1 MKCCSTPCAKHHWS
15 SARPANSGPL
25 SVRICRGRPRSPTS
39 RSSTPRALPAAM
51 CPPQSPGTRAYSHP
65 PRSACA
71 ACAPSHEVQ
80 RPHLIGGRGR
90 RAVAAAARSHSAC
103 AAASPP
109 ATLPAD
115 RAGRPACDS
124 PASPRV
130 PAGHATGDS
139 QSAGTG
145 APIRAT
151 VAAAARTPSA
161 APGIGT
167 SLDAVRSARRRVAPR
182 PRLPS
187 ASLPSP
193 ASASAGLPL
202 FCDHRLQRLLVQ
214 RQVRH
219 QVLQPPVLLF
229 QSPQRP
235 RLAHLHP
242 AVLCLPAVEAPL
254 RDAMPA
260 TQLARIGPCFRFPQN
275 GDDLFFVEATLA
287 HDSSSALAGY
297 VKGRSLLYAGL
308 ISGGRVI
315 YSFCGLQRRIA
326 YFTLVLHAPLLP
338 KRPYTPADVDILQ
351 L

>member
-1 MKCCSTPCAKHHWS
+1 
-15 SARPANSGPL
+15 
-25 SVRICRGRPRSPTS
+25 
-39 RSSTPRALPAAM
+39 M

-90 RAVAAAARSHSAC
+90 RQWQPRHARTALAPPLPHLQPFQPIEPADPLVIH
-103 AAASPP
+103 PP
-109 ATLPAD
+109 AL
-115 RAGRPACDS
+115 
-124 PASPRV
+124 RV

-145 APIRAT
+145 GPIRAT
-151 VAAAARTPSA
+151 AAAAARPPSA

-167 SLDAVRSARRRVAPR
+167 SLDAVRSARRRVAPK

-187 ASLPSP
+187 ASLTSP
-193 ASASAGLPL
+193 ASASAGLPI
-202 FCDHRLQRLLVQ
+202 FCDHSLKRLIVQ
-214 RQVRH
+214 RQVHH

-229 QSPQRP
+229 QSPQPP

-242 AVLCLPAVEAPL
+242 AVLCLPAVQAPL

-260 TQLARIGPCFRFPQN
+260 TQLARIGPCFRFPHN
-275 GDDLFFVEATLA
+275 GDDLFFVESTLA

-297 VKGRSLLYAGL
+297 VKQRSLIYAGL
-308 ISGGRVI
+308 ISGGQVN